1 MEQGDN
7 FLTEMLPGQ
16 IQVVG
21 QPMAGV
27 ESAAIGILVGTGAR
41 DEDPAHAGISHFT
54 EQMLFRGT
62 AKLDARELS
71 ERFDRLG
78 IDYDSSAGIEMTLIH
93 AVMLGDRLARALD
106 LLAEVVHTPS
116 FPGDAIDNVR
126 TTIIQ
131 EQRQREDRPAQLV
144 LETLRQRFFAGS
156 RLSHDVLG
164 SSATIERMTRADLV
178 RYWQDRYTANNLII
192 SVAGNFDWSA
202 LLEQLRTLTAEW
214 PRGEGRSRM
223 AEVESKTGVTV
234 IEKDTAQENIGF
246 AFPGVAVSDPRY
258 YAAALLSQ
266 ALGGGMNSRLVQEVR
281 EKRGLAY
288 SVQSRF
294 DGLESTG
301 LFRIYVGTSVDR
313 AHESVEVVHDVL
325 RQLER
330 DGITDDELRLAKTR
344 LKTQVIMRSESTSS
358 RMVANVRS
366 WWFEGR
372 LRGLDEIAE
381 RVESV
386 TLDQVLDLVHSL
398 DITRRMASVALGPR
412 SEDELFGGVFSRA

>member
-1 MEQGDN
+1 
-7 FLTEMLPGQ
+7 
-16 IQVVG
+16 
-21 QPMAGV
+21 
-27 ESAAIGILVGTGAR
+27 
-41 DEDPAHAGISHFT
+41 
-54 EQMLFRGT
+54 
-62 AKLDARELS
+62 
-71 ERFDRLG
+71 
-78 IDYDSSAGIEMTLIH
+78 
-93 AVMLGDRLARALD
+93 
-106 LLAEVVHTPS
+106 
-116 FPGDAIDNVR
+116 
-126 TTIIQ
+126 
-131 EQRQREDRPAQLV
+131 
-144 LETLRQRFFAGS
+144 
-156 RLSHDVLG
+156 
-164 SSATIERMTRADLV
+164 
-178 RYWQDRYTANNLII
+178 
-192 SVAGNFDWSA
+192 
-202 LLEQLRTLTAEW
+202 
-214 PRGEGRSRM
+214 
-223 AEVESKTGVTV
+223 
-234 IEKDTAQENIGF
+234 
-246 AFPGVAVSDPRY
+246 
-258 YAAALLSQ
+258 
-266 ALGGGMNSRLVQEVR
+266 MNSRLVQEVR